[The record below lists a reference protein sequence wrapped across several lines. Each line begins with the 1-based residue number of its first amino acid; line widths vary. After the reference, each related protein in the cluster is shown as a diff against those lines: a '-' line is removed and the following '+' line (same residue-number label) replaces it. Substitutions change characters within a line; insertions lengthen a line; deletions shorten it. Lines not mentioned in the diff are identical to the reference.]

1 MIFLSVVLFYFGSA
15 APVENALELEEIFL
29 DIRSIRGPRESI
41 SESSG
46 DHQEPL
52 QAERSLLKI
61 NGEIVD
67 QDSAEN
73 GSGDASIRS
82 LFQFEGSGDLAL
94 TGLILPFN
102 ESSGDGIDERSLFS
116 EGSADLALTGFMLPY
131 NESSG
136 DGIDERSLYGS
147 GDLALTGLILPYNES
162 SGDGIDERSLYSEG
176 SGVAERALVFI
187 SEESGDF
194 SGDNEEEIVDP
205 RSLVTPNP
213 LMEEVFTIYDYY
225 SGDEADDDEAEDRSL
240 LTDIWQVA
248 QQADDMLNRV
258 IEEPNNDEDSSFQ
271 KIYLSLAVSF
281 IFMF

>member
-1 MIFLSVVLFYFGSA
+1 M
-15 APVENALELEEIFL
+15 
-29 DIRSIRGPRESI
+29 
-41 SESSG
+41 ESSG

-52 QAERSLLKI
+52 PAERSLLKI

-82 LFQFEGSGDLAL
+82 LFQFEGSGDLVL

-102 ESSGDGIDERSLFS
+102 ESSGDE
-116 EGSADLALTGFMLPY
+116 
-131 NESSG
+131 
-136 DGIDERSLYGS
+136 IDERSLYG
-147 GDLALTGLILPYNES
+147 
-162 SGDGIDERSLYSEG
+162 SEG

-240 LTDIWQVA
+240 LTDVWQVA

-258 IEEPNNDEDSSFQ
+258 IEGKNNKKFQ
-271 KIYLSLAVSF
+271 IINNFLRTE
-281 IFMF
+281 